1 VTALDRAASVQ
12 RKKYIQKRR
21 SNMKST
27 TGFCAMTLIA
37 ASFLFMPPA
46 NAQDKSPSAPQ
57 SPSTP
62 SLTAPGSPTAPANI
76 PDNKL
81 DAAAAAVKSVSAI
94 KDTFD
99 HKLAQ
104 VPDAEKERLAGEANS
119 AITKAVTDQGL
130 SIEEFATIIKVAQ
143 NDPIVR
149 EKLLKRMK

>member
-1 VTALDRAASVQ
+1 M
-12 RKKYIQKRR
+12 KKYIQKRR
-21 SNMKST
+21 SDMKST

-46 NAQDKSPSAPQ
+46 NAQDKSPAAP
-57 SPSTP
+57 SPTTP

-149 EKLLKRMK
+149 DKLLKRMK